1 MENRT
6 QRSVDKERI
15 ASKKA
20 MIMTLV
26 LAFMFAM
33 IEGFDLQSTGVA
45 APRMKAEMLLTS
57 TEMGWIFSAAVLGT
71 LPGALIAGRIAD
83 SIGRK
88 KVLITCIVVFGL
100 MSLLTPFVDDY
111 IALSIVRFLT
121 GLGMGGA
128 LPIVITMV
136 SEAVPE
142 KYKATAVSSMYC
154 GMPIGGFFTSV
165 VALSLTAEHEWRFI
179 FYIGGIA
186 PLILVPILFLL
197 LPESMAYLNK
207 VKAEHSQKASM
218 ASALFAKSRGS
229 ITTSL
234 WLSFFGTL
242 LVLTLL
248 QNWLPTLISGL
259 GLSKQQASY
268 IQIGFNLGGSL
279 GVLIL
284 GFMLDRMNKFI
295 IVCGVYTGILISLI
309 GLAYSSTTLSFTL
322 SAAGCGMF
330 VMGCQS
336 ILYSLAAKYYP
347 TEMRGTG
354 VGAAVAVG
362 RIGSFVGPLF
372 AGYLLSI
379 GQSEVFV
386 IAVSIPMILL
396 AAISALFLM
405 RRPEEKST
413 SIPAL
418 ETVKS

>member
-1 MENRT
+1 MENRI
-6 QRSVDKERI
+6 QRSVHQEGNT
-15 ASKKA
+15 SKRA

-26 LAFMFAM
+26 LAFIFAM
-33 IEGFDLQSTGVA
+33 IEGFDLQSMGVA

-57 TEMGWIFSAAVLGT
+57 AEMGWIFSAAVLGT

-88 KVLITCIVVFGL
+88 KVLITCILVFGL
-100 MSLLTPFVDDY
+100 MSLLTPFVHDY
-111 IALSIVRFLT
+111 IALLVVRFFT

-165 VALSLTAEHEWRFI
+165 VALSLTADHEWRHI
-179 FYIGGIA
+179 FYIGGVA
-186 PLILVPILFLL
+186 PLILVPILIFL
-197 LPESMAYLNK
+197 LPESKAYLNK
-207 VKAEHSQKASM
+207 VNTENSQKPSM
-218 ASALFAKSRGS
+218 GSVLFSKSRVS

-259 GLSKQQASY
+259 GLTKQQASY
-268 IQIGFNLGGSL
+268 IQMGFNLGGSL

-295 IVCGVYTGILISLI
+295 TVCAVYTGILISLI
-309 GLAYSSTTLSFTL
+309 GLAYSSSTLSFTL

-330 VMGCQS
+330 VIGCQS

-362 RIGSFVGPLF
+362 RIGAFVGPLF

-379 GQSEVFV
+379 GQSEIFV
-386 IAVSIPMILL
+386 IAASIPMILL
-396 AAISALFLM
+396 AAISALFLL
-405 RRPEEKST
+405 RRPEQKSNT
-413 SIPAL
+413 IQAL